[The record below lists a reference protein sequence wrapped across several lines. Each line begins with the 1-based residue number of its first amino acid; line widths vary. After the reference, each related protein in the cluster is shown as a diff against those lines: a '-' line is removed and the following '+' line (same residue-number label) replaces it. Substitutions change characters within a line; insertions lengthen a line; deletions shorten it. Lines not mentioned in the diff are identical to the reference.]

1 MYMCVH
7 MYVCQYCVIKNEN
20 NYTYKFGYMICDMI
34 RNVRRVLH
42 IFIIIQDLF
51 YDGSYTW

>member
-34 RNVRRVLH
+34 RNLRRVLH